1 MIQSYLRM
9 VGALALTSMFAP
21 LLCGDVIQSQ
31 NVDGANTV
39 GPFSFGQSL
48 ATPAGGPWNNIQ
60 FNFVIGES
68 GQLFD
73 PDGTGAL
80 GTLFLLSQ
88 SYTGAPGALGIA
100 TPGFLA
106 STSTI
111 DGGVWQFAPDVTLQP
126 ETQYFFYM
134 GSVLGPTQVLWQSVL
149 NPYAGGNAFRSFD
162 GGSYSAQ
169 ATQDQAF
176 LLRGDVA
183 GVPEPGSIIITAAG
197 LALLGVLRIARRRSP
212 IPSGARQSQEAR

>member
-1 MIQSYLRM
+1 
-9 VGALALTSMFAP
+9 
-21 LLCGDVIQSQ
+21 
-31 NVDGANTV
+31 
-39 GPFSFGQSL
+39 
-48 ATPAGGPWNNIQ
+48 
-60 FNFVIGES
+60 
-68 GQLFD
+68 
-73 PDGTGAL
+73 
-80 GTLFLLSQ
+80 
-88 SYTGAPGALGIA
+88 
-100 TPGFLA
+100 
-106 STSTI
+106 
-111 DGGVWQFAPDVTLQP
+111 
-126 ETQYFFYM
+126 M